1 MSTTISSGPPCPA
14 ESVWDAVAAGL
25 LKGDEAV
32 TAMEHAS
39 NCAVCAQTLREA
51 IEIFA
56 VEEPVT
62 TNVVSIGVRPRLA
75 PAVRWLGIAAALLVA
90 VGVGYLATTQFR
102 SPEPLTLLSSA
113 YTEHRTLDLRL
124 PGASYGVMQLERGG
138 EARKPTHAVEA
149 ELAFR
154 STLERMPNDPG
165 ALHAKGRWAILYGTP
180 DDAIVALTAS
190 RDATT
195 GKPDA
200 GLLTELAIAWRE
212 KGRRSGQAADSL
224 HAIEFLGQA
233 LQLDPTNAAALF
245 NRAVVEDELNLWS
258 PAILDLEKLLTVEP
272 SGAWSEET
280 RKRLVEIRRKV

>member
-1 MSTTISSGPPCPA
+1 MSTTTNSGSSCPA
-14 ESVWDAVAAGL
+14 ENVWDAVAVGL

-32 TAMEHAS
+32 AAMEHAS
-39 NCAVCAQTLREA
+39 NCAACAQTLREA

-56 VEEPVT
+56 VEEPAT

-75 PAVRWLGIAAALLVA
+75 PAVRWLKIAAALLVA
-90 VGVGYLATTQFR
+90 VGAGYLATTQFR
-102 SPEPLTLLSSA
+102 SPQPLTLLSRA

-124 PGASYGVMQLERGG
+124 PGAAYGGMQLERGG
-138 EARKPTHAVEA
+138 ETRKPTHALEA

-154 STLERMPNDPG
+154 STLERTPNDPS

-180 DDAIVALTAS
+180 DDAIVALTAA
-190 RDATT
+190 RDAT
-195 GKPDA
+195 GKADA

-212 KGRRSGQAADSL
+212 KGRRSAQAADSL

-245 NRAVVEDELNLWS
+245 NRAVVEDELNLWR
-258 PAILDLEKLLTVEP
+258 PAISDLEKLLTVEP
-272 SGAWSEET
+272 SGPWSDET
-280 RKRLVEIRRKV
+280 RKRLAEIRGKV

>member
-1 MSTTISSGPPCPA
+1 MSTTTNSGSPCPA

-32 TAMEHAS
+32 TVMEHAS
-39 NCAVCAQTLREA
+39 KCAACAQTLREA

-62 TNVVSIGVRPRLA
+62 TNVVSIGARSRLA

-90 VGVGYLATTQFR
+90 VGVGYVATTQLR
-102 SPEPLTLLSSA
+102 SPEPLALLSSA

-124 PGASYGVMQLERGG
+124 PGASYGGMQLERGG
-138 EARKPTHAVEA
+138 EARKPAHAVEA

-180 DDAIVALTAS
+180 DDAIMALTAA
-190 RDATT
+190 RDATA
-195 GKPDA
+195 KPDA

-245 NRAVVEDELNLWS
+245 NRAVVEDELNLWR
-258 PAILDLEKLLTVEP
+258 PAISDLEKLLTVEP
-272 SGAWSEET
+272 SGPWSEET
-280 RKRLVEIRRKV
+280 RKRLAQIRGKV